1 MKKLFVSLILSLV
14 MLVMFV
20 QPTYAIVPQ
29 GVDYNFN
36 AAENDWA
43 LRVRWTGHP
52 NTEVNGGE
60 FWLDK
65 KETTKEE
72 VEARLL
78 TQIHDAIVEDILWN
92 QLDPEE
98 EPALSGV
105 LSPGEEII
113 YTPQQKL
120 RVWKAYFGLHIYSL
134 DDLETPES
142 ELRFVTRFIPR
153 QNVAGGAPYEEV
165 FPDGWWPTP

>member
-1 MKKLFVSLILSLV
+1 MKRLLVSLILSLV
-14 MLVMFV
+14 ILGVWV
-20 QPTYAIVPQ
+20 LPAYAIVPQ

-36 AAENDWA
+36 AAENEWA

-52 NTEVNGGE
+52 NTEVKAGE
-60 FWLDK
+60 FYLAK
-65 KETTKEE
+65 KETTKKE
-72 VEARLL
+72 VEARIL
-78 TQIHDAIVEDILWN
+78 TEIHDAIVEDILWN

-98 EPALSGV
+98 EPRLSGV

-113 YTPQQKL
+113 YDPQQKL
-120 RVWKAYFGLHIYSL
+120 RVWKAFFGLHIYSL

-153 QNVAGGAPYEEV
+153 QNVLGGTPYEEI
-165 FPDGWWPTP
+165 FPDGWWPE